1 MPRHPNYNE
10 ERMNKYRI
18 SYITTIYG
26 VEPYIAKFAETFLG
40 QTYNDIQFIF
50 VNDGTKDAS
59 MEILNSIIEE
69 RFSHL
74 KERIVIINKPNEGLP
89 LARKS
94 GLEVAEGEYVLFAD
108 ADDWIEL
115 NAIER
120 VMDVAD
126 RTNADIIYFDL
137 VKEYGH
143 KRSIKRE
150 LEYTAATRE
159 LWIENIFNYRS
170 HGYTATKCF
179 RRSLYTDNHIF
190 TPKLGMHEDMYLM
203 AQLIY
208 RAKSIV
214 RLPEVLYHYRK
225 DNEISLTRRYK
236 AKLFSQWSELYS
248 RIRKYLDENSLG
260 EDFYKALDN
269 RICLS
274 MIGLGLNEL
283 CNKEPHSKRM
293 KNLKAIL
300 SSEQYKKAFSN
311 LEFGYFPI
319 HWKLFFTFCKR
330 RNVLFVYVL
339 LNAMQMMIGK

>member
-225 DNEISLTRRYK
+225 DNEN
-236 AKLFSQWSELYS
+236 AMCSQCREVRHTASSRNLLDLYS
-248 RIRKYLDENSLG
+248 KFMDNLAESPIKDVADGLVLRAGWHHILHKYDLYGEYPWLGDAIRKARMSTNYRTPLAFQIIVKCYN
-260 EDFYKALDN
+260 AL
-269 RICLS
+269 L
-274 MIGLGLNEL
+274 
-283 CNKEPHSKRM
+283 H
-293 KNLKAIL
+293 
-300 SSEQYKKAFSN
+300 
-311 LEFGYFPI
+311 
-319 HWKLFFTFCKR
+319 
-330 RNVLFVYVL
+330 
-339 LNAMQMMIGK
+339 